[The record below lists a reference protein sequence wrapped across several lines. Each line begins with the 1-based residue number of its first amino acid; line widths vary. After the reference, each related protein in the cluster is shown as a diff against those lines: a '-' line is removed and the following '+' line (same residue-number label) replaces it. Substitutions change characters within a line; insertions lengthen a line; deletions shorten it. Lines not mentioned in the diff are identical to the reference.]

1 MLGKLGRGSNFSGKR
16 ASSIPV
22 QLHRTGDTGGTRNP
36 IGAPAPARARPGPQ
50 TVAGAV
56 PGREETFCLEPG
68 ELDFGAIIR
77 LTPDI
82 IEEIRRLEAQG
93 GSAKIKF
100 DANANNSAG
109 NVVEVGGKEFRFTWS
124 RELPGLCDIYE
135 ERRNGDDGDGL
146 LVECGAAWRK
156 LNVQRILDEST
167 KNHVKM
173 RSEEAKRVNNS
184 RKAIVLDPTNPSV
197 KSQAKS
203 MAAAAVEG
211 NMRGM
216 GWKHK
221 KEMLFKKPKVENKQG
236 VSQTKS
242 VSKSAIVSNGNF
254 KGIPS
259 PIPSPQQ
266 PRPRALL
273 STSGTG
279 NTLRGDIN
287 PGEINPTL
295 NINKEEIEVVERE
308 GPTRLSR
315 GSMQDINGYEGGHTD
330 PSIDLRSML
339 ITLLTQNP
347 KGMSLKALEKAVGER
362 FPNSVKR
369 IENVLKTI
377 AIFQAPGRYF
387 LKQGGQVESS
397 KKCSEGGRNKDA
409 YKNPPSPHNFGC
421 FMHWLFAVYIISVTV
436 WLCSSPECLN
446 KQTTR
451 AASVLSEKAIDESL
465 DQESLSSKHG
475 EGSDLFE
482 GIDRMHD
489 SEDPL
494 DIEGEIRGSGVV
506 RAGSSSESASD
517 SDSESDSSS
526 ESDSGSQSRSR
537 SKSGSPAGSG
547 SASSSD
553 SESDGSSS
561 SKEVSDMDV
570 DIMTSDDDKGVA
582 AQRMDATVS
591 TLSKLPGVG
600 TSGGEHDINDS
611 IESDQKASAASPA
624 IDFGS
629 TYERV
634 NSVSDAKNLIIGRSA
649 KSIEKQEAKTVAS
662 IDSYMQQSKS
672 RSSVDGIQFSK
683 DHNQVMENQHAS
695 AFVNPCNDGDKFFG
709 RKAFNE
715 KQILM
720 KDGTGEQPGNR
731 ERVPKSSSKRTS
743 NTEYLQEK
751 PKNAKRIKASSSAEA
766 SFGKEKGALSSES
779 LCYLSPERY
788 RHLEQKIKMTNNQQ
802 KDEKR
807 EADLLEGSLLE
818 HARSA
823 ASGST
828 DRVQSSPDFR
838 DAANLAVEQSSRK
851 VADSSGRK
859 KTLDV
864 EKPAK
869 YAESFGRAN
878 KPLQTV
884 CGPPESDA
892 SALKNMSFDR
902 ISTVKGKP
910 DENSD
915 TPEKHRAKIAKEIFV
930 GEKTLSAPDQINRKS
945 TDGYISDLHNSDVNG
960 RGNVLRRE
968 LSDLETG
975 EFCEPLTEVMGED
988 KRQFERNNSFKKMDN
1003 RATVSEANATDI
1015 NMGKSDVNAFSESKR
1030 QSPNRFREGVNGKVS
1045 NDGLDLSR
1053 SQSRL
1058 VQAQFR
1064 QSSRMDVAEAETK
1077 THLDNCVESGG
1088 KNGTRTD
1095 QVLGLENEA
1104 SGPKKSAA
1112 SRMLKDDNRHNGLV
1126 DRKNVKESKSQK
1138 SNGLKGSTDRGI
1150 DVFMT
1155 SNDTESRK
1163 SLESSSDE
1171 ENAPYMK
1178 YEKDALCLGGPIK
1191 DFSMYKDYVRVYQER
1206 YSHYYSLNKKLEK
1219 NRNDFLKVGDDIE
1232 LARGR
1237 DMGEYYKLVEKL
1249 RQMYH
1254 QRGERH
1260 KEMKKIFILLHDELK
1275 AKVSFQFC
1283 TQKFLRFSHCD
1294 GEEAEESEESDLF
1307 L

>member
-16 ASSIPV
+16 APSMPV
-22 QLHRTGDTGGTRNP
+22 QLHRTGETGGTRNP
-36 IGAPAPARARPGPQ
+36 IGAPAPARVRPGPQ

-56 PGREETFCLEPG
+56 PGREETFSLEPG

-100 DANANNSAG
+100 DANANNAAG

-124 RELPGLCDIYE
+124 QELPGLCDIYE

-236 VSQTKS
+236 VAAVSQTKS

-279 NTLRGDIN
+279 NALRGDMN
-287 PGEINPTL
+287 TGEINPTL
-295 NINKEEIEVVERE
+295 NINKEEIEVLERE
-308 GPTRLSR
+308 VLTRVSR
-315 GSMQDINGYEGGHTD
+315 GSMQDINGHEGGQTD

-369 IENVLKTI
+369 IEIVLKTI

-397 KKCSEGGRNKDA
+397 KKCSEGG
-409 YKNPPSPHNFGC
+409 
-421 FMHWLFAVYIISVTV
+421 
-436 WLCSSPECLN
+436 SSPECLN

-451 AASVLSEKAIDESL
+451 AASVLSEKANDESL
-465 DQESLSSKHG
+465 DQETLSSKHG
-475 EGSDLFE
+475 EGPDLFE

-494 DIEGEIRGSGVV
+494 DIEGEIRGSSVV
-506 RAGSSSESASD
+506 RASSSSESASD

-526 ESDSGSQSRSR
+526 ESGSG

-553 SESDGSSS
+553 SETNGSSS

-582 AQRMDATVS
+582 AQRMDATMS
-591 TLSKLPGVG
+591 TLSKLPGVW
-600 TSGGEHDINDS
+600 TSGGEYDINDS
-611 IESDQKASAASPA
+611 VESDQKANAASPA
-624 IDFGS
+624 LDFVG
-629 TYERV
+629 TDERV
-634 NSVSDAKNLIIGRSA
+634 NSVSDAKNLIIGRST
-649 KSIEKQEAKTVAS
+649 KSIEKQEAKTVES

-695 AFVNPCNDGDKFFG
+695 SFVNSCNDGDKFFG
-709 RKAFNE
+709 RKASNE

-720 KDGTGEQPGNR
+720 KDGTGDQPGNR
-731 ERVPKSSSKRTS
+731 ERVPKTSSKRTS
-743 NTEYLQEK
+743 NAEYLQEK
-751 PKNAKRIKASSSAEA
+751 PKNAKRMKASSSAET
-766 SFGKEKGALSSES
+766 SFGKEKGALSSEN

-802 KDEKR
+802 KDEKS

-851 VADSSGRK
+851 VADSSRRK

-884 CGPPESDA
+884 CGPTDSDA
-892 SALKNMSFDR
+892 STLKNSSLDR

-915 TPEKHRAKIAKEIFV
+915 SPEKHRAKITKEIFV

-960 RGNVLRRE
+960 KGNVLRRE
-968 LSDLETG
+968 LSDLELG
-975 EFCEPLTEVMGED
+975 ELCEPLTEVMGED

-1003 RATVSEANATDI
+1003 RATVSEANTADV

-1064 QSSRMDVAEAETK
+1064 QSSRMDVAEDK
-1077 THLDNCVESGG
+1077 CVESGG

-1095 QVLGLENEA
+1095 QLLGLENEA
-1104 SGPKKSAA
+1104 SGPKKYAS
-1112 SRMLKDDNRHNGLV
+1112 SRMLKDDNRHDGLV
-1126 DRKNVKESKSQK
+1126 DRKIVKESKSQK

-1150 DVFMT
+1150 DVSMT
-1155 SNDTESRK
+1155 YNNTESSRK

-1191 DFSMYKDYVRVYQER
+1191 DFSMYKDYVRVFQER
-1206 YSHYYSLNKKLEK
+1206 YSHYCSLNKKLEK
-1219 NRNDFLKVGDDIE
+1219 TRNDFLKVGDDIE

-1237 DMGEYYKLVEKL
+1237 DMEEYYKLVEKL

-1275 AKVSFQFC
+1275 TLKQRIKDFAAAHS
-1283 TQKFLRFSHCD
+1283 
-1294 GEEAEESEESDLF
+1294 GE
-1307 L
+1307 

>member
-1 MLGKLGRGSNFSGKR
+1 
-16 ASSIPV
+16 
-22 QLHRTGDTGGTRNP
+22 
-36 IGAPAPARARPGPQ
+36 
-50 TVAGAV
+50 
-56 PGREETFCLEPG
+56 
-68 ELDFGAIIR
+68 
-77 LTPDI
+77 
-82 IEEIRRLEAQG
+82 
-93 GSAKIKF
+93 
-100 DANANNSAG
+100 
-109 NVVEVGGKEFRFTWS
+109 
-124 RELPGLCDIYE
+124 
-135 ERRNGDDGDGL
+135 
-146 LVECGAAWRK
+146 
-156 LNVQRILDEST
+156 
-167 KNHVKM
+167 M

-236 VSQTKS
+236 VAAVSQTKS
-242 VSKSAIVSNGNF
+242 VSKSAIVSNGNI

-259 PIPSPQQ
+259 PVPSPQQ

-273 STSGTG
+273 PTSGTG
-279 NTLRGDIN
+279 NTLRGDMN

-308 GPTRLSR
+308 VPTRVSR

-362 FPNSVKR
+362 FPNSMKR
-369 IENVLKTI
+369 IEIVLKTI

-397 KKCSEGGRNKDA
+397 KKCSEGG
-409 YKNPPSPHNFGC
+409 
-421 FMHWLFAVYIISVTV
+421 
-436 WLCSSPECLN
+436 SSPECSN
-446 KQTTR
+446 KQNTR
-451 AASVLSEKAIDESL
+451 AASVLSDKAIDECL
-465 DQESLSSKHG
+465 DQETLSSKHG

-494 DIEGEIRGSGVV
+494 DVEGEIRGSSVV

-570 DIMTSDDDKGVA
+570 DIMTSDDDKGFA

-591 TLSKLPGVG
+591 TLSNLPGVW
-600 TSGGEHDINDS
+600 TSGREHDINDS
-611 IESDQKASAASPA
+611 IESDQKANAASPA
-624 IDFGS
+624 VDFGS
-629 TYERV
+629 TYEKV
-634 NSVSDAKNLIIGRSA
+634 NSVSDAKNIVIGRSA
-649 KSIEKQEAKTVAS
+649 KSIEKQEAKTVES

-672 RSSVDGIQFSK
+672 KSRSSFDGMQFSK

-695 AFVNPCNDGDKFFG
+695 SFVNSCNDGDKFFG

-731 ERVPKSSSKRTS
+731 ERVPKTSSKRTS

-751 PKNAKRIKASSSAEA
+751 PKNAKRMKVSSSAEA
-766 SFGKEKGALSSES
+766 SFGKEKGALSSENLS
-779 LCYLSPERY
+779 YLSPERS

-807 EADLLEGSLLE
+807 EADLLEGSLSE

-851 VADSSGRK
+851 VADSGGRK

-915 TPEKHRAKIAKEIFV
+915 TPEKYRAKIAKEIFV
-930 GEKTLSAPDQINRKS
+930 GEKTLSAPDQIIRKS
-945 TDGYISDLHNSDVNG
+945 NDGYISDLHNSDVNG

-968 LSDLETG
+968 LSDLESG

-1003 RATVSEANATDI
+1003 RATVSEANAADI

-1058 VQAQFR
+1058 VPAQFR

-1077 THLDNCVESGG
+1077 IHVDKCVESGG

-1112 SRMLKDDNRHNGLV
+1112 SRMLKDDNRHDGLV

-1155 SNDTESRK
+1155 HNDTESRK
-1163 SLESSSDE
+1163 SLEFSSDE

-1178 YEKDALCLGGPIK
+1178 YEKDVLCLGGPIK
-1191 DFSMYKDYVRVYQER
+1191 DFLMYKDYVRVFQER

-1237 DMGEYYKLVEKL
+1237 DMGEYFNLVEKL
-1249 RQMYH
+1249 RQMYI

-1275 AKVSFQFC
+1275 TLKQRIKDFAAAHS
-1283 TQKFLRFSHCD
+1283 
-1294 GEEAEESEESDLF
+1294 GE
-1307 L
+1307 

>member
-16 ASSIPV
+16 APSMPV
-22 QLHRTGDTGGTRNP
+22 QLHRTGETGGTRNP

-56 PGREETFCLEPG
+56 PGREETFSLEPG

-100 DANANNSAG
+100 DANANNAAG

-124 RELPGLCDIYE
+124 QELPGLCDIYE
-135 ERRNGDDGDGL
+135 EHRNGDDGDGL

-236 VSQTKS
+236 ATAVSQTKS
-242 VSKSAIVSNGNF
+242 VSKSAIVSNGSF

-279 NTLRGDIN
+279 NTLRGDMN

-295 NINKEEIEVVERE
+295 NINKEENEVLERE
-308 GPTRLSR
+308 VPTRVSR
-315 GSMQDINGYEGGHTD
+315 GSMQDINGHEGGQTD

-339 ITLLTQNP
+339 IALLTQNP

-369 IENVLKTI
+369 IEIVLKTI

-397 KKCSEGGRNKDA
+397 KKFSEGG
-409 YKNPPSPHNFGC
+409 
-421 FMHWLFAVYIISVTV
+421 
-436 WLCSSPECLN
+436 SSPESLN

-465 DQESLSSKHG
+465 DQETLSSKHG
-475 EGSDLFE
+475 EGSELFE

-494 DIEGEIRGSGVV
+494 DIEGEIRDSSVV

-526 ESDSGSQSRSR
+526 ESDSGS
-537 SKSGSPAGSG
+537 KSGSPAGSG

-553 SESDGSSS
+553 SESGGSSS

-582 AQRMDATVS
+582 AQRMDANKS
-591 TLSKLPGVG
+591 TLSKLPGVW
-600 TSGGEHDINDS
+600 TSGGEYDINDS
-611 IESDQKASAASPA
+611 VESDQKANAASPA
-624 IDFGS
+624 LDFAS
-629 TYERV
+629 TDERV
-634 NSVSDAKNLIIGRSA
+634 NSVSDPKNLIIGRST
-649 KSIEKQEAKTVAS
+649 KSIEKQEEKTVES
-662 IDSYMQQSKS
+662 INSYMQQSKS

-695 AFVNPCNDGDKFFG
+695 SFVNSCNDGDKFFG
-709 RKAFNE
+709 RKASNE

-731 ERVPKSSSKRTS
+731 ERVPKTSSKRTS

-751 PKNAKRIKASSSAEA
+751 RKNAKRMKASSSAET
-766 SFGKEKGALSSES
+766 SFGKEKGALSSEN

-802 KDEKR
+802 KDEKS

-823 ASGST
+823 ASGSI

-851 VADSSGRK
+851 VADSSRRK

-869 YAESFGRAN
+869 HAESFGRAN

-884 CGPPESDA
+884 CGPPDSDA
-892 SALKNMSFDR
+892 STLKNSSFDR

-915 TPEKHRAKIAKEIFV
+915 TPGKHRAKITKEIFV

-945 TDGYISDLHNSDVNG
+945 TDGYMSDLHNSDVNG
-960 RGNVLRRE
+960 KGNVLRRE
-968 LSDLETG
+968 LSDLESG
-975 EFCEPLTEVMGED
+975 ELCEPLTEVMGED

-1003 RATVSEANATDI
+1003 RATVSEANTADI

-1030 QSPNRFREGVNGKVS
+1030 QSPNRFTEGVNGKVS

-1053 SQSRL
+1053 SQSRY

-1064 QSSRMDVAEAETK
+1064 QSSRMDVAEDK
-1077 THLDNCVESGG
+1077 CVESGG

-1095 QVLGLENEA
+1095 QVLGLENEI
-1104 SGPKKSAA
+1104 SGPKKSQK
-1112 SRMLKDDNRHNGLV
+1112 SNDGLV

-1138 SNGLKGSTDRGI
+1138 SNALKGSTDRGI
-1150 DVFMT
+1150 DVSMT
-1155 SNDTESRK
+1155 YNGTESRRK

-1191 DFSMYKDYVRVYQER
+1191 DFSMYKDFVRVFQER
-1206 YSHYYSLNKKLEK
+1206 YSHYCSLNKKLEK

-1237 DMGEYYKLVEKL
+1237 DMEEYYKLVEKL

-1275 AKVSFQFC
+1275 TLKQRIKDFAAAHS
-1283 TQKFLRFSHCD
+1283 
-1294 GEEAEESEESDLF
+1294 GE
-1307 L
+1307 